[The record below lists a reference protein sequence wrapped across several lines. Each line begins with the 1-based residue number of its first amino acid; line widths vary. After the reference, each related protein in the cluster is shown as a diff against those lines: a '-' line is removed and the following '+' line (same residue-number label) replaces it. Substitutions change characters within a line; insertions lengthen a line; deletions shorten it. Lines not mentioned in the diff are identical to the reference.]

1 MNVNYLIKQ
10 HIRPIVASAK
20 HLFWK
25 EWEYIP
31 DGWSTKHRLRGG
43 GWNDRSIA
51 ETQKARWPKIVYSLQ
66 GTAPLTTA
74 YTFVSPELTRN
85 DLKTHN
91 TLMCYAY
98 VLALATR
105 KKSKL
110 TILDWGGGIGLY
122 YLISNALLP
131 EVKIEYYCHDTSLL
145 CQLGRKLSP
154 EVKFY
159 EDPAD
164 VFQRQYDLVFSSS
177 SLQYFE
183 NWREVVCKLAAA
195 TRQYLYVTRLPI
207 VHKVKSFVAIQRSYR
222 NKIYGYNTEFLSWF
236 LNRQDFLKCVE
247 QAGMKLIREF
257 LSGEEFSVHRAPE
270 QGESRGFLFSPRT

>member
-1 MNVNYLIKQ
+1 MNINYLIKQ
-10 HIRPIVASAK
+10 YIRPIVADVK
-20 HLFWK
+20 RLFWK

-31 DGWSTKHRLRGG
+31 DGWSTKHRLTY
-43 GWNDRSIA
+43 GWNDQSIA
-51 ETQKARWPKIVYSLQ
+51 ETQKARWPNIVYSLQ

-74 YTFVSPELTRN
+74 YTFVSPELTSN
-85 DLKTHN
+85 SLQAHN
-91 TLMCYAY
+91 TIMSYAF

-122 YLISNALLP
+122 YLISNVLLP
-131 EVKIEYYCHDTSLL
+131 EVKIEYYCHDTPLL
-145 CQLGRKLSP
+145 CRLGRELSP

-159 EDPAD
+159 EDPAN
-164 VFQRQYDLVFSSS
+164 VFKRQYDLVLSSS

-207 VHKVKSFVAIQRSYR
+207 VHKVKSFVVIHKLYR
-222 NKIYGYNTEFLSWF
+222 NKIYGYNTEFLLWF
-236 LNRQDFLKCVE
+236 FNRQDFLKCVE
-247 QAGMKLIREF
+247 RAGMKLIREF
-257 LSGEEFSVHRAPE
+257 LFGGECLVHRAPE
-270 QGESRGFLFSPRT
+270 QGESRGFLFSPHT